1 MYSKSFSE
9 KVKEEYILS
18 IKNLHVH
25 FRTIQGT
32 VRAVNGVNLS
42 IRKGS
47 AVGVVGESGCGKTL
61 TALSILRLVP
71 GPLGKIVEG
80 KINFKGINLLALPE
94 KEIRKIR
101 GNSISMIFQ
110 DPMTSLDPC
119 YSVGNQLAE
128 VFRLHRKELK
138 SREIRDHSV
147 ELLKLVE
154 IPMPE
159 LRIHQYP
166 HELSGGMRQRVM
178 IASALACK
186 PEILLADEPTTA
198 VDVTIQAQIL
208 DLIRRLREE
217 SQTSV
222 ILITHNLGLMAE
234 NVDQVVIMYAGRVV
248 EQGPVDEVIDHYFHP
263 YTKGLFRSIPRMTKN
278 FKEMKQKLHEIR
290 GVVPSLFTLPK
301 GCPFAPRCPRKKGI
315 CEREEPKMIEVGA
328 NHYVWCWL

>member
-1 MYSKSFSE
+1 MYSKTFSE

-32 VRAVNGVNLS
+32 VRAVNGINLS

-71 GPLGKIVEG
+71 GPSGKIVQG
-80 KINFKGINLLALPE
+80 KITFKGINLLALPE
-94 KEIRKIR
+94 KEMRKIR

-128 VFRLHRKELK
+128 VFRLHRKELT

-208 DLIRRLREE
+208 DLISRLREE

-248 EQGPVDEVIDHYFHP
+248 EQGPVDEVIDHHFHP

-290 GVVPSLFTLPK
+290 GVVPSLFALPK
-301 GCPFAPRCPRKKGI
+301 GCPFAPRCPRKKEI
-315 CEREEPKMIEVGA
+315 CEREEPQMIEVGA

>member
-1 MYSKSFSE
+1 MYAKSFSE

-71 GPLGKIVEG
+71 GPLGKIVQG

-128 VFRLHRKELK
+128 VFRLHRKELN

-248 EQGPVDEVIDHYFHP
+248 EQGSVDEVIDHYFHP

-290 GVVPSLFTLPK
+290 GVVPSLFALPK